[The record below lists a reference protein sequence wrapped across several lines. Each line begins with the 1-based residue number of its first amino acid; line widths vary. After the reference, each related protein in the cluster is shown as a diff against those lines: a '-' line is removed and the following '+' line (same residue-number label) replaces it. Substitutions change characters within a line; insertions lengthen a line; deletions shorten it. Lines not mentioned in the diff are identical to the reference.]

1 MRKLKLSDF
10 EIEKIIGKGSL
21 GKVYKVKEKI
31 KGYNF
36 ALKQIGIDTFTKEDL
51 KEVEKE
57 IEYFHKMKYYSTQ
70 LYYTYK
76 DDEYYYFIFE
86 LCDGTLLSEVNKK
99 NGFTIPEIIKVLNQ
113 LVVKD

>member
-57 IEYFHKMKYYSTQ
+57 IEYFHKMKYYSIQ
-70 LYYTYK
+70 L
-76 DDEYYYFIFE
+76 
-86 LCDGTLLSEVNKK
+86 
-99 NGFTIPEIIKVLNQ
+99 
-113 LVVKD
+113 